1 LGKLEGDGGHLRL
14 AGHWLKLHP
23 AEDSWEL
30 RDLLEE
36 RLTRQGALLKGA
48 SLDGWMWD
56 AGKLN
61 RLLLDGEWLG
71 QAGLDHLL
79 GNAHLVGL
87 LVDNV
92 LHASWDVQDRDVLI
106 QLGHWGWDHD
116 LTWALGGFTD
126 EFFLEGGREARAAL
140 EASFGSRLV
149 QHEREGSQTWPKDAH
164 AWGLQVSSAL
174 TVHVT
179 AKANSTGLQE
189 LWGNNLNHRSV
200 GQDHQALPWDVDL
213 EDIVLVTQENQHGLA
228 FRVLLDQT
236 LTNSW
241 EGKLLTID
249 HNLHGTSD
257 WDHLNLSDTRQD
269 LDNLV
274 LSLI

>member
-1 LGKLEGDGGHLRL
+1 
-14 AGHWLKLHP
+14 
-23 AEDSWEL
+23 
-30 RDLLEE
+30 
-36 RLTRQGALLKGA
+36 
-48 SLDGWMWD
+48 
-56 AGKLN
+56 
-61 RLLLDGEWLG
+61 
-71 QAGLDHLL
+71 
-79 GNAHLVGL
+79 
-87 LVDNV
+87 
-92 LHASWDVQDRDVLI
+92 VLI